1 MLVVS
6 TFLIR
11 EEKLVT
17 SLKNKFPNVTF
28 EFYKSIKEVPDSSI
42 SSAEVILTYGTDLTT
57 EHIEKASYLK
67 WVMVASAGVEKL
79 PFDALKERNIFVT
92 NAKGIHGLPMAEYTI
107 AMILQVTKSVK
118 MLLKNEEEE
127 EWNRR
132 VPTTE
137 LNGKTITILG
147 AGAIG
152 KEIAKLAQAFQ
163 IKTVGVNRSGE
174 SVDYF
179 DEIYKMSDLEVALL
193 NGDYIVSV
201 LPSTDETK
209 YILNSDHFNIMKESA
224 IFVNIGRGD
233 VVKENVL
240 IDALHHNQ
248 IYHAVLDVFETE
260 PLPKGHPFWKMDN
273 VTLTPHISSITQN
286 YQPRAIDIFIV
297 NLSSYIN
304 QVNNYKNLIDVERGY

>member
-17 SLKNKFPNVTF
+17 DLKNIFPNVTF

-57 EHIEKASYLK
+57 AHIEKASHLK

-79 PFDALKERNIFVT
+79 PFNALKERDTFVT

-118 MLLKNEEEE
+118 PLLKNEEEE

-152 KEIAKLAQAFQ
+152 KEIAKLAKAFQ
-163 IKTVGVNRSGE
+163 IKTVGVNRSGK

-179 DEIYKMSDLEVALL
+179 DEIYQMTDLEVALQKA
-193 NGDYIVSV
+193 DYIVSV
-201 LPSTDETK
+201 LPSTNETK

-233 VVKENVL
+233 LVKEDVL
-240 IDALHHNQ
+240 IDALDHNQ

-273 VTLTPHISSITQN
+273 VTVTPHISSITQN
-286 YQPRAIDIFIV
+286 YQPRAIDIFSY

-304 QVNNYKNLIDVERGY
+304 QEKHYKNLIDVERGY

>member
-17 SLKNKFPNVTF
+17 DLKNKFPNVTF
-28 EFYKSIKEVPDSSI
+28 EYYKSIKEVPESSMAT
-42 SSAEVILTYGTDLTT
+42 AEVLLTYGTDLTT
-57 EHIEKASYLK
+57 EHINKASKLK

-79 PFDALKERNIFVT
+79 PFGALKERDILVT

-107 AMILQVTKSVK
+107 AMILQVTRSVK
-118 MLLKNEEEE
+118 TLLKNEEEE

-163 IKTVGVNRSGE
+163 VKTVGVNRSGKLVE
-174 SVDYF
+174 YF
-179 DEIYKMSDLEVALL
+179 DEIYQMSDLEVALKK
-193 NGDYIVSV
+193 GDYIVSV
-201 LPSTDETK
+201 LPSTNNTK
-209 YILNSDHFNIMKESA
+209 YILSSNHFNIMKESA
-224 IFVNIGRGD
+224 IFINIGRGD
-233 VVKENVL
+233 LVKEDVL
-240 IDALHHNQ
+240 IEALNHNQ

-260 PLPKGHPFWKMDN
+260 PLPKGHHFWKMEN
-273 VTLTPHISSITQN
+273 VTVTPHISSITQN
-286 YQPRAIDIFIV
+286 YQPRALDIFSY
-297 NLSSYIN
+297 NLRSYLD
-304 QVNNYKNLIDVERGY
+304 QHKHYKNLIDVERGY